1 MTENSKQEISAFAKK
16 CRDNYKVKFIEQHK
30 QLIDEK
36 VVYYNSIIKLSDEP
50 EMTFDEMWL
59 WCGYKWIPRIKLS
72 DEPEMTFDEMA
83 DLLIEKLTTYRGKR

>member
-50 EMTFDEMWL
+50 EMTFDEM
-59 WCGYKWIPRIKLS
+59 
-72 DEPEMTFDEMA
+72 A

>member
-1 MTENSKQEISAFAKK
+1 MTENSKQEISAFANK

-36 VVYYNSIIKLSDEP
+36 VVYYNII
-50 EMTFDEMWL
+50 
-59 WCGYKWIPRIKLS
+59 IKLS